1 MSPLSGTWHEN
12 RFISSICFFFFSSV
26 SLAAEFIAF
35 PLFRLLV
42 FYIPP
47 VISTN
52 IHMAERSRLLLTQ

>member
-1 MSPLSGTWHEN
+1 MRTGSSPP
-12 RFISSICFFFFSSV
+12 FAFFFSSV
-26 SLAAEFIAF
+26 SPAAEFIAF
-35 PLFRLLV
+35 PLLRLLV